1 MEGGVKMTIEK
12 VSRSIEALAAVVN
25 PHKEAV
31 ELVEQQMDLHY
42 EGYCP
47 AYTAGTDAVIEAIK

>member
-1 MEGGVKMTIEK
+1 MKMTIEK
-12 VSRSIEALAAVVN
+12 VSRSIEALAAAVN

-31 ELVEQQMDLHY
+31 DLVEQQMDLHY